1 MERARHQLTPAMS
14 MQQIVHRAVTGRVPN
29 RPFVSCLAS
38 DVRILIVDACRDN
51 EAVQQ
56 VASRLPASRA
66 AAVSR
71 GLSRVPDADGTLVVF
86 ATQPNRV
93 AADGAGRNSPFTQ
106 ALLKHLPTPG
116 VELRTLMTRVRADV
130 VAATGGMQR
139 PELSDSLVGEFV
151 FKAGP

>member
-1 MERARHQLTPAMS
+1 
-14 MQQIVHRAVTGRVPN
+14 
-29 RPFVSCLAS
+29 VS
-38 DVRILIVDACRDN
+38 
-51 EAVQQ
+51 
-56 VASRLPASRA
+56 
-66 AAVSR
+66 
-71 GLSRVPDADGTLVVF
+71 GADGTLVVF

-93 AADGAGRNSPFTQ
+93 AADGSGHNSPFTQ

-130 VAATGGMQR
+130 VAATRGIQR

>member
-1 MERARHQLTPAMS
+1 MKIS
-14 MQQIVHRAVTGRVPN
+14 
-29 RPFVSCLAS
+29 
-38 DVRILIVDACRDN
+38 
-51 EAVQQ
+51 
-56 VASRLPASRA
+56 
-66 AAVSR
+66 
-71 GLSRVPDADGTLVVF
+71 LSGADDPLVVF

-93 AADGAGRNSPFTQ
+93 AADGSGRNSPFTQ
-106 ALLKHLPTPG
+106 ALLKRLPTPG